1 MCFMKKKA
9 LALLPAA
16 LASYSLSPQ
25 EIVLPLREALE
36 AIDILESKAI
46 LILGWEGCVK
56 TREGQIGH
64 GKAPQGTESLHEL
77 SVREAAAVCRQSIL
91 EDAARWES
99 ENPGSTDELHF
110 CITVHA

>member
-1 MCFMKKKA
+1 MKTNA

-16 LASYSLSPQ
+16 LASCSISPQ

-46 LILGWEGCVK
+46 LILGWEGWIK
-56 TREGQIGH
+56 IREGQIGH
-64 GKAPQGTESLHEL
+64 GSAPQGTESLQQL
-77 SVREAAAVCRQSIL
+77 SVREAAAVCRQSIS
-91 EDAARWES
+91 EDSAQWEA

-110 CITVHA
+110 CITVHT